1 LPPAAFLLLLLLQSE
16 LVGKSEKDAYAL
28 PAANLVMLRLSRD
41 ELGFRPLAVAGE
53 LQVGG
58 GGWINL
64 EWFWGALP
72 AYCRPLNFSGP
83 TRKYLWLWC
92 CICS

>member
-1 LPPAAFLLLLLLQSE
+1 MRSLFLPAFVLLARPLPTVVFRRLPACLLLQSE

-58 GGWINL
+58 VGWSGG
-64 EWFWGALP
+64 G
-72 AYCRPLNFSGP
+72 GVG
-83 TRKYLWLWC
+83 
-92 CICS
+92 

>member
-1 LPPAAFLLLLLLQSE
+1 MHALSFPTGFRAAGAPLANRCFPPAACPLLQSE

-58 GGWINL
+58 VGWSGG
-64 EWFWGALP
+64 G
-72 AYCRPLNFSGP
+72 GVG
-83 TRKYLWLWC
+83 
-92 CICS
+92 